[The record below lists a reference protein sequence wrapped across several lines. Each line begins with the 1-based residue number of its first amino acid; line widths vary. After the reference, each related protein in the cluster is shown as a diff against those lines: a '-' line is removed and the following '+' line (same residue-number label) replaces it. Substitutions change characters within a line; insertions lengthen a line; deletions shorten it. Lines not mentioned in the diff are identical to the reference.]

1 MFFSINFFE
10 EFQVKIRSVLTFLL
24 IATSSILLTGCWDMG
39 GGEKIGSITRLQ
51 RTGVFCKTWEG
62 EIIRGGLN
70 SGSGVVGTAFH
81 FTVEDDALAQQ
92 VQKAMEAQQEVKI
105 SYHQE
110 GFTLCRS
117 DSGDDFL
124 TKIEPI
130 GSVSVPPV
138 QSKDN
143 AGIAPTKQ
151 PSQDATVPELLK
163 QNQQMIANQQAMLEE
178 MRKQREA
185 AERASPKK

>member
-1 MFFSINFFE
+1 
-10 EFQVKIRSVLTFLL
+10 
-24 IATSSILLTGCWDMG
+24 MG

-70 SGSGVVGTAFH
+70 SGSGVVGSAFH

-105 SYHQE
+105 SYKQE

-117 DSGDDFL
+117 DSHNYFL
-124 TKIEPI
+124 TKIDHL
-130 GSVSVPPV
+130 GAVSTPPL
-138 QSKDN
+138 QSKDVT
-143 AGIAPTKQ
+143 GIAPIKPTDVTQ
-151 PSQDATVPELLK
+151 ELLK
-163 QNQQMIANQQAMLEE
+163 QNQAMIVNQQAMLDE
-178 MRKQREA
+178 MRKQRESD
-185 AERASPKK
+185 EKRKK

>member
-1 MFFSINFFE
+1 M
-10 EFQVKIRSVLTFLL
+10 KTLKLTLLALLPLFLL
-24 IATSSILLTGCWDMG
+24 SGCWDMG
-39 GGEKIGSITRLQ
+39 GGEKIGSVTRLQ

-70 SGSGVVGTAFH
+70 SGSGVVGNAFH

-105 SYHQE
+105 SYRVE
-110 GFTLCRS
+110 GVTLCRS
-117 DSGDDFL
+117 DSNSHFL
-124 TKIEPI
+124 TKIEHI
-130 GSVSVPPV
+130 GTVSVPPV

-143 AGIAPTKQ
+143 TGIATPK
-151 PSQDATVPELLK
+151 PVVGQDGTVVELLK

-178 MRKQREA
+178 MRKQRESA
-185 AERASPKK
+185 DKANKK